1 MPTDLISKAFKEYM
15 HFTVE
20 SPPTGAEIDVF
31 QSKLSVMVEI
41 ITEIVDLV
49 LLM

>member
-1 MPTDLISKAFKEYM
+1 M
-15 HFTVE
+15 HFSVE
-20 SPPTGAEIDVF
+20 SPLTGAEIDVF
-31 QSKLSVMVEI
+31 QSELSVMVEI